1 MKNNRTASISHNLRI
16 NPYFLLVI
24 LLTIVTSCSTAV
36 DYTLLSKNAYDE
48 NLYDE
53 AIINANL
60 AISENPEYS
69 YSWLWLGMSQLKNNQ
84 YQKAI
89 DSLSKARELNSDT
102 EIQKSIT
109 FHIGYA
115 YYRIS
120 DCDNAI
126 TFYNQ
131 NIALEPDWMS
141 YLHRSYCY
149 IDKGMF
155 DEALSDAHHVIQ
167 HINSKNDDFE
177 IQAYRVMAF
186 SHLALGNTDKAYI
199 AIKQLQEKFPHYDT
213 WVDLVAIAESTGD
226 KKRMNALLLNRGWL
240 GLESID
246 YLNDETLGAEIDSFV
261 YNNPGSESKLLPGD
275 IIISLNDIPVAN
287 ASDLINAI
295 KIQRP
300 DYPANIKA
308 LRLKKPEPT
317 DNIEAN
323 PAEANIPAFEKLE
336 VNITVKSVPSSIALA
351 ILKDHP
357 FLSNIQKKKDYYKT
371 AVTAANS
378 GDHKKAFDL
387 YMASSTKHWMDSDT
401 LSKVIELY
409 WEIGKLIPAT
419 DKADKDAYFAN
430 TNKNKIKNITDLND
444 SIDRYR
450 SIIQTTPWWADMYF
464 ELAELYERRKDY
476 RLAASS
482 LQLYLIAAVEDNV
495 EVVSG
500 ESKSELVQKKIFN
513 LEYKAS
519 NI

>member
-1 MKNNRTASISHNLRI
+1 MKNNRTASMTHKLRT
-16 NPYFLLVI
+16 NPYLLLVI
-24 LLTIVTSCSTAV
+24 LLTTLASCATAV

-48 NLYDE
+48 DQYDE
-53 AIINANL
+53 AITNANL

-69 YSWLWLGMSQLKNNQ
+69 YSWLWLGMSQLKKNQ

-89 DSLSKARELNSDT
+89 DSLSKAGKLNSDT
-102 EIQKSIT
+102 DIQKSIT

-120 DCDNAI
+120 DCNNAI

-131 NIALEPDWMS
+131 NIALGPDWMS

-177 IQAYRVMAF
+177 IQAYRVIAF
-186 SHLALGNTDKAYI
+186 SHLALGNTNKSYGT
-199 AIKQLQEKFPHYDT
+199 IKQLQEKFPHYDT
-213 WVDLVAIAESTGD
+213 WIDLVSIAENNGD
-226 KKRMNALLLNRGWL
+226 KKRMTSLLLNRGWL

-246 YLNDETLGAEIDSFV
+246 YLNDETPGAEIDSFV
-261 YNNPGSESKLLPGD
+261 YNNPNSESKLLPGD
-275 IIISLNDIPVAN
+275 IIISLNDIAVTN
-287 ASDLINAI
+287 ASDLNNAI

-317 DNIEAN
+317 EDIDAN
-323 PAEANIPAFEKLE
+323 PADANTPAFEKLE

-357 FLSNIQKKKDYYKT
+357 FHSSIQEKKDYYK
-371 AVTAANS
+371 AAAAAAKS

-401 LSKVIELY
+401 LSKVIDLY
-409 WEIGKLIPAT
+409 WETGKHIPAAE
-419 DKADKDAYFAN
+419 KASKDPFFAS
-430 TNKNKIKNITDLND
+430 TNKNKIKNITDLNN
-444 SIDRYR
+444 SIDLYR
-450 SIIQTTPWWADMYF
+450 NIIQTTPWWADMYF
-464 ELAELYERRKDY
+464 TLAELYERRKDY
-476 RLAASS
+476 RLAARS
-482 LQLYLIAAVEDNV
+482 LQLYLISAVEDNV